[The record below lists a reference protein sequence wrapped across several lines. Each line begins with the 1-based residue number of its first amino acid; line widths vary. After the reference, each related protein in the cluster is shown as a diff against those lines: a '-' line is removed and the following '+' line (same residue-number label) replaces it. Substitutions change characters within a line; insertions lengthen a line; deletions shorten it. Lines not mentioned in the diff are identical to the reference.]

1 MKMYSK
7 VKFLTTQV
15 KVSAKGKTYK
25 ISSFLQE
32 GSSGVLEC
40 LDETDLA
47 LKFGDE
53 IQAVFE
59 YSPKYQSLT
68 FVGIQEAF

>member
-1 MKMYSK
+1 MKMYST
-7 VKFLTTQV
+7 VKYLTTQV
-15 KVSAKGKTYK
+15 KTSAKGKTYK